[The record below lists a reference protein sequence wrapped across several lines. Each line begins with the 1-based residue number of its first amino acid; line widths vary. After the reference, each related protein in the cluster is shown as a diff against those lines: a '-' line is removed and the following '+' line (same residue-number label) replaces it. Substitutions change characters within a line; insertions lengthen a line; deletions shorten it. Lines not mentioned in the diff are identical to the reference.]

1 MNNENLSDFYKVPDI
16 KFDISRLRSDL
27 EKVLKNKKFNTLGI
41 KNFGAIPLNQIPGDR
56 KSIEGHNVR
65 GTYWT
70 LPDES
75 GKEAV
80 RDIPVAEN
88 KYTQLVSDFH
98 NTYFEEV
105 YNTLKKKFKLGRVRI
120 LLKEPR
126 STLSWHRD
134 PESRLHVPII
144 TNLGC
149 RMVIDNIAQHMPA
162 DGTVTITNNTK
173 YHNFFNGGEEA
184 RIHLVA
190 CVLENPFKNHGN

>member
-27 EKVLKNKKFNTLGI
+27 EKVLKKKKFNTLGI
-41 KNFGAIPLNQIPGDR
+41 KNFGAISLNQIPGDR

-70 LPDES
+70 LPDET
-75 GKEAV
+75 GKEVV
-80 RDIPVAEN
+80 RDMPVAEN
-88 KYTQLVSDFH
+88 KYTQLVPDFQ

-134 PESRLHVPII
+134 PEPRLHVPII

-149 RMVIDNIAQHMPA
+149 RMVIDNVAQHMPA